1 MELTQESKQHVERVA
16 RDALDQFDK
25 VAAAAHKAIRNAP
38 NLGTDALVVAQT
50 FTGGAAVQRLP
61 EGGRHH
67 AERCTLHI
75 RQIYDRGVT

>member
-25 VAAAAHKAIRNAP
+25 VAAAAHNAIRNAP

-50 FTGGAAVQRLP
+50 FTGGAAASP
-61 EGGRHH
+61 EGR
-67 AERCTLHI
+67 RT
-75 RQIYDRGVT
+75 Q